1 MISNFRGV
9 KGDGVKGD
17 MDEAS
22 ELPAA
27 VGSLDG
33 GLGFADG
40 AADGTGALL
49 WLRERSAAVDG

>member
-1 MISNFRGV
+1 
-9 KGDGVKGD
+9 